1 MSANRFQALD
11 NAFGIFTKM
20 DATFQTKWLG
30 MLSHLGPLFSYFV
43 SSIWDKEVLTCMQ
56 ARYTIPTPDILTYG
70 YIQEHVRS
78 KATSYLRALSTL
90 HRRSAFR
97 CWEAYFLNSTTKQ
110 KIDLVKVMTQLH
122 ALYPDWQVLEWES
135 LLEALEMDF
144 QADGNDQQYDVL
156 KDYARPESFI
166 PGSTSVKDSILDS
179 TPGQALAEH
188 ENLQILMLTLAL
200 QMVGSN
206 LSVSLL
212 QLSRLKY
219 CIVRNMGF
227 QNCEKFHTSGTTLE
241 VTFSNLLYKSDD
253 FSQVSMVIA
262 CIRGIKKVL
271 DSFTPVNPESIAAIG
286 IDAVDKVKAGLNKN
300 VNYGDHFVDVVFKMF
315 DSGVDL
321 TELSH
326 LMLKIWLELILIVV
340 YKVRKV

>member
-1 MSANRFQALD
+1 
-11 NAFGIFTKM
+11 
-20 DATFQTKWLG
+20 
-30 MLSHLGPLFSYFV
+30 
-43 SSIWDKEVLTCMQ
+43 
-56 ARYTIPTPDILTYG
+56 
-70 YIQEHVRS
+70 
-78 KATSYLRALSTL
+78 
-90 HRRSAFR
+90 
-97 CWEAYFLNSTTKQ
+97 
-110 KIDLVKVMTQLH
+110 MTQLH